1 MQQKTDAQLHCLNG
15 SQSTLQQ
22 PMTNQNQQKRL
33 SDVEDIGGR
42 SDEWCSESSSD
53 RQPLIKGRTFISSN
67 KQRKFSETPSIS
79 LKTSSN
85 DVSMKASNDCN
96 SSIINGI
103 LADEVCKKPLIA
115 KWKAGVRIQNTASP
129 TNPDSKGL
137 FFQLHTHTHFQ
148 LGAYPLTHIINFEFF

>member
-22 PMTNQNQQKRL
+22 PMTNQCQQKRL

-42 SDEWCSESSSD
+42 SDEWCSESSSG

-67 KQRKFSETPSIS
+67 KQRKFSETPSVS

-85 DVSMKASNDCN
+85 DVSMKTSADCN
-96 SSIINGI
+96 SSIISGI
-103 LADEVCKKPLIA
+103 LIDEACKKPLIA

-129 TNPDSKGL
+129 TTPDSKGL
-137 FFQLHTHTHFQ
+137 YFNYTCQLDAFSFI
-148 LGAYPLTHIINFEFF
+148 Y